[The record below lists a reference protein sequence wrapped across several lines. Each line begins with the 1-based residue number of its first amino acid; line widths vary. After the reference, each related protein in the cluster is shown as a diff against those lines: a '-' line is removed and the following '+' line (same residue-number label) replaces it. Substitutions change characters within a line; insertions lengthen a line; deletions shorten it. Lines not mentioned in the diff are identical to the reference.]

1 VGDRALRPD
10 QSERVREQLLDG
22 LFPDTPTKRHE
33 KLVGH
38 GEVARQVAVEMGLGA
53 ALIESLNFA
62 SSVAMAREPPAW
74 RVVSAF
80 RWSPG

>member
-1 VGDRALRPD
+1 
-10 QSERVREQLLDG
+10 LLNR
-22 LFPDTPTKRHE
+22 LFQDTPAKRRE

-38 GEVARQVAVEMGLGA
+38 GEVARLVAVEMGLGA

-62 SSVAMAREPPAW
+62 SSVAMVREPPAW